1 MGGLLLRT
9 LTLAG
14 AGGACAVAALEKVPG
29 LQDSIEQVAP
39 GFKDKYS
46 QTRLATI
53 SWYKRNFER
62 ASNPMDP
69 ITKGVKGVE
78 KSSSLEPHPVQTKV
92 PKPKETP
99 ASSATHTTKESSHM
113 ELKSAKV
120 PEVASSTVAEDQQ
133 PATSEVGKQ
142 SVTRESAQGSKKKRK
157 KVEPTMKEDPVNQE
171 HAPSKAKTAE
181 EPKQVNE
188 TNRDTKLPP
197 KLLPRPESIQEGSA
211 EVKGAATGEQHREVK
226 EALDSALKGFT
237 TAAEMAV
244 ITHHQT
250 YAQSLG
256 SALSSMEDVGASSV
270 GQLAAKEQAALAE
283 NKHADALKEY
293 NMQKSNL
300 ERAIVSAKEFGFD
313 KAVEAEKTLR
323 ELDSNISALEH
334 AMDSAR
340 ASSKEHAVLQRQP
353 SPSDVPPPS
362 SDSTQSEE
370 LAQLQG
376 MLDASRGESET
387 LVGKVRE
394 LESQLEAALRVQSA
408 EVEAKVAVEVEKE
421 TCAHKAE
428 LEKQVN
434 VLLLSCAC
442 MDTSSHRHT

>member
-62 ASNPMDP
+62 ASQPMDP
-69 ITKGVKGVE
+69 ITKGVSVE
-78 KSSSLEPHPVQTKV
+78 KSSPLEHPPVLAKV
-92 PKPKETP
+92 PKPKDTP
-99 ASSATHTTKESSHM
+99 SASATRTTKEGSHM
-113 ELKSAKV
+113 ERKSAKV
-120 PEVASSTVAEDQQ
+120 PEVTSSTVAEDQQ
-133 PATSEVGKQ
+133 PATSGVGKQ
-142 SVTRESAQGSKKKRK
+142 GVTHESTKGSEKKREEVK
-157 KVEPTMKEDPVNQE
+157 PTVKEDPVKQE
-171 HAPSKAKTAE
+171 HAPSKAKAAE
-181 EPKQVNE
+181 EPKQVND
-188 TNRDTKLPP
+188 TTHDTKLPP
-197 KLLPRPESIQEGSA
+197 KLPPPPESIQGGSA
-211 EVKGAATGEQHREVK
+211 EVKGTATGGQHREVE

-237 TAAEMAV
+237 TAAELAV

-283 NKHADALKEY
+283 NRHADALKEY
-293 NMQKSNL
+293 SMQKSNL

-340 ASSKEHAVLQRQP
+340 VSSKEHAVLQSQP
-353 SPSDVPPPS
+353 SPSDVPPPT
-362 SDSTQSEE
+362 SDRSQSIE

-387 LVGKVRE
+387 LVGKVRG
-394 LESQLEAALRVQSA
+394 LESQLEAALRLQSA

-421 TCAHKAE
+421 TRAHKAE
-428 LEKQVN
+428 LEKQVS
-434 VLLLSCAC
+434 VLLLPCG
-442 MDTSSHRHT
+442 H

>member
-62 ASNPMDP
+62 ASKPMDP
-69 ITKGVKGVE
+69 ITKDVKGVE
-78 KSSSLEPHPVQTKV
+78 KSSPLEPPPVQSKV

-99 ASSATHTTKESSHM
+99 SASATRTTKESSHM

-120 PEVASSTVAEDQQ
+120 PEVTSSTVAEDRQ
-133 PATSEVGKQ
+133 PPTSEVGSQ
-142 SVTRESAQGSKKKRK
+142 AVTRESTKGSEKKREEVK
-157 KVEPTMKEDPVNQE
+157 PAMKEDPVNQE

-181 EPKQVNE
+181 EPKQVNK
-188 TNRDTKLPP
+188 TTHDSKLPP
-197 KLLPRPESIQEGSA
+197 KLQPPPESIQGGSA
-211 EVKGAATGEQHREVK
+211 EVKGTATGGRHREVE

-237 TAAEMAV
+237 TAAELAV
-244 ITHHQT
+244 VTHHQT

-283 NKHADALKEY
+283 NRHADVLKEY

-323 ELDSNISALEH
+323 ELDSSISALEH

-340 ASSKEHAVLQRQP
+340 ASSKEHAVLQSQP
-353 SPSDVPPPS
+353 SPCDVPPPS
-362 SDSTQSEE
+362 SDSPQSKE
-370 LAQLQG
+370 LALLQG

-387 LVGKVRE
+387 LVGKVKE
-394 LESQLEAALRVQSA
+394 LESQLEAALRLQSA
-408 EVEAKVAVEVEKE
+408 EVEAKVAVEVDKE
-421 TCAHKAE
+421 TRAHKAE
-428 LEKQVN
+428 LEKQVS
-434 VLLLSCAC
+434 VLLLPCG
-442 MDTSSHRHT
+442 H